1 MIPELEEIQ
10 RLLWGEW
17 DPLGVN
23 APGWPNDEYDS
34 YAFRIFTMMNSGAA
48 ANDIDEYLHRAAT
61 DHIGLNVTGNEGEI
75 ARKVIAIHTLANPAT
90 RSP

>member
-1 MIPELEEIQ
+1 MIPKLEEIQ
-10 RLLWGEW
+10 RLLWEEW
-17 DPLGVN
+17 DPIGVN

-48 ANDIDEYLHRAAT
+48 ANDIEEYLHWAAT
-61 DHIGLNVTGNEGEI
+61 DHIGLNATGNEGEI
-75 ARKVIAIHTLANPAT
+75 ARKVIAIHARANPAT